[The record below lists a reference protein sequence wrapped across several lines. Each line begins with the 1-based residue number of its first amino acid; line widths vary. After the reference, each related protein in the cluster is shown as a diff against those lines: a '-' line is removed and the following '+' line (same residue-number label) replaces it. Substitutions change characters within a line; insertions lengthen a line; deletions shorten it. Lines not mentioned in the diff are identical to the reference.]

1 MERIFRRR
9 FGDRLAVWHS
19 AVSDR
24 ERRRQWADLLDCK
37 RSVVLGARSA
47 VLTPVSNLGL
57 IIIDEEHDG
66 SYKQE
71 DRLRYNARDVALVRG
86 KISNIPVVMGSAT
99 PSLSSVYRGAQEQ
112 FRSLLL
118 PTRVKDRPHPEF
130 EVVDMKREGPRA
142 GMFSAR
148 LRACI
153 TETLAK
159 GQQALL
165 FLNRRGYAKY
175 FLCNSC
181 GHALQCVSCSVT
193 LTYHKQDDCL
203 RCHFCGWETKLP
215 ERCPECGHAALF
227 SHGFGTEKVEK
238 EVKRLFPDAHVVRMD
253 RDTMNKG
260 EKLEEA
266 LNCVR
271 SGKADILLGTQMV
284 AKGHDFPNIT
294 LVGIINADSG
304 LQVPDFRAGE
314 ILVQLLIQ
322 VAGRAGRGDEPG
334 RVILQTFNPF
344 HFTIESALRM
354 DYNGFCD
361 RELESRKIL
370 QYPPFT
376 RLLKMLVTSPRED
389 AACTGARFLAAL
401 CREKAEALK
410 SSGRHVA
417 VLGPSP
423 AAYVKLKNRFRWQ
436 VFIKTWTSSDMQHF
450 VESVLE
456 ATRNDPAFRGVM
468 ITVDRDPTN
477 EI

>member
-1 MERIFRRR
+1 M
-9 FGDRLAVWHS
+9 
-19 AVSDR
+19 
-24 ERRRQWADLLDCK
+24 
-37 RSVVLGARSA
+37 
-47 VLTPVSNLGL
+47 
-57 IIIDEEHDG
+57 
-66 SYKQE
+66 
-71 DRLRYNARDVALVRG
+71 RG

-99 PSLSSVYRGAQEQ
+99 PSLSSIYRAAQKQ
-112 FRSLLL
+112 FKPLLL
-118 PTRVKDRPHPEF
+118 PTRVLDRPHPEF
-130 EVVDMKREGPRA
+130 EVVDMRREGSRA
-142 GMFSAR
+142 GIFSSR

-175 FLCNSC
+175 FLCNAC

-193 LTYHKQDDCL
+193 LTYHKKDDCL
-203 RCHFCGWETKLP
+203 RCHFCGWERALP
-215 ERCPECGHAALF
+215 ERCPVCGHAALF

-238 EVKRLFPDAHVVRMD
+238 EVKRLFPEARVIRMD
-253 RDTMNKG
+253 RDTMNNR
-260 EKLEEA
+260 ERLAEA
-266 LNCVR
+266 LDSIR
-271 SGKADILLGTQMV
+271 SGRSDILLGTQMV

-294 LVGIINADSG
+294 LVGIINADAG

-322 VAGRAGRGDEPG
+322 VAGRAGRGEEPG

-344 HFTIESALRM
+344 HFTIESALKM
-354 DYNGFCD
+354 DYDGFCGQ
-361 RELESRKIL
+361 ELQSRKIL

-389 AACTGARFLAAL
+389 AARAGARLLAAL
-401 CREKAEALK
+401 CREKSEALK
-410 SSGRHVA
+410 GEGRHVA

-436 VFIKTWTSSDMQHF
+436 VFIKTWTSSDMQCF

-456 ATRNDPAFRGVM
+456 AAGNDPGFRGVQ
-468 ITVDRDPTN
+468 ITVDRDPSN